1 MFNKND
7 DLPLFLHHG
16 DMNTTYIIN
25 NNIIGIENSGGLE
38 DNIPFGSYNCLL
50 TMFNSSVLEQ
60 TLPDKLT
67 PFFADQSILK
77 VNSPLG
83 VLISTFGPW
92 AGTNVLDIKLAIDK
106 DKEKPIVVQY
116 LVYYIRT
123 EFIKYPYEVALTPEE
138 AFYIFSNLTVLG
150 IFAHIPI
157 LKPEELNS
165 LKKVVYHKYELKEFA
180 TGWERK
186 LGQSGTTK
194 VFEYPLAY
202 LNYIKEQLLKN
213 ELDLYKLLRL
223 GGITTL
229 YLLAEFPPVKEF
241 IIEITTQLDNP
252 NLTLN
257 QKIMFYT
264 LLNEFKDYAREKYLS
279 TDKDSIKYQLCRFFN
294 SNKDKKHFCPYSNC
308 IKNKSFVKIKKEVS
322 KAFPTRGKPM
332 ATKTNRLLSFP
343 SYNTENLNDEI

>member
-1 MFNKND
+1 MFNRND

-25 NNIIGIENSGGLE
+25 NNILGIENSGGLE
-38 DNIPFGSYNCLL
+38 ENNPFGSYNCLL
-50 TMFNSSVLEQ
+50 KIFNSSVLEQ

-77 VNSPLG
+77 VYSNLG
-83 VLISTFGPW
+83 VLISSFGGQW
-92 AGTNVLDIKLAIDK
+92 DDSDALDIKLAINK
-106 DKEKPIVVQY
+106 EKEKPIVVQY
-116 LVYYIRT
+116 LVYYIKT
-123 EFIKYPYEVALTPEE
+123 EFIKYPYDVALTPEE

-150 IFAHIPI
+150 ILSHIPI

-180 TGWERK
+180 TGWERT
-186 LGQSGTTK
+186 LNQIGITK
-194 VFEYPLAY
+194 AFEYPLAY
-202 LNYIKEQLLKN
+202 LNYIREQLLKN
-213 ELDLYKLLRL
+213 ELDLYKLLQL

-264 LLNEFKDYAREKYLS
+264 LLNEFRYYAQEKYLS

-308 IKNKSFVKIKKEVS
+308 IKKQKLCKNKKRSFKSF
-322 KAFPTRGKPM
+322 P
-332 ATKTNRLLSFP
+332 N
-343 SYNTENLNDEI
+343 